1 MKRMFFFNDFYENF
15 STHHHATKHFSLI
28 ANFIDRPIFV
38 NNNMFFEI
46 AELLIDSFVFNYKA
60 IFMSEVLSI
69 YSTKEE
75 CDKVKNSLMSLEI

>member
-1 MKRMFFFNDFYENF
+1 
-15 STHHHATKHFSLI
+15 
-28 ANFIDRPIFV
+28 
-38 NNNMFFEI
+38 MFFEI